1 MLSRMKPWSIA
12 DTRRLVEARFG
23 RAHLDRAA
31 PSLNSLTERLH
42 YARYHYQ
49 EIQRLLGSF
58 TELHLATKPLLFV
71 IHGGDEASRE
81 EFEVLMIEVGSHST
95 ACVQSIHAISDIM
108 AHAVYHGLGHSLD
121 VSPLPDRDI
130 SAASVLNRL
139 RHVPAHAAIAE
150 VMSRMCRD
158 SCYKNVAAL
167 ANKSKHQSIVKP
179 VLNEDFTGS
188 RAQRH
193 EFRFSAFQYGGMDF
207 PEATLASVLDPAYEL
222 ASRTIVDGRQYAQ
235 QRLGSES
242 GLTWCR
248 TRTCRKRRSLFRL
261 SGGRGAGGLHFNL
274 FEVFLCVLRVLCV

>member
-1 MLSRMKPWSIA
+1 MILMLSRMKPWSIA

-31 PSLNSLTERLH
+31 PSLNSLPERLH

-150 VMSRMCRD
+150 MGGCGGIWF
-158 SCYKNVAAL
+158 KNDAEYIRTLTV
-167 ANKSKHQSIVKP
+167 QR
-179 VLNEDFTGS
+179 
-188 RAQRH
+188 RAQLEGRI
-193 EFRFSAFQYGGMDF
+193 EEWIPKLRRDAQILCSNTKCTAN
-207 PEATLASVLDPAYEL
+207 AS
-222 ASRTIVDGRQYAQ
+222 
-235 QRLGSES
+235 
-242 GLTWCR
+242 
-248 TRTCRKRRSLFRL
+248 
-261 SGGRGAGGLHFNL
+261 
-274 FEVFLCVLRVLCV
+274 